1 MDPLS
6 ISTGC
11 ISLISAIT
19 KISVEVTSFVRSVRA
34 ARRDL
39 DAISRELLSLKTLLE
54 LLADDASQNSNNAF
68 LLTLQTQ
75 VAGIV
80 SNCTLVLEEIGHV
93 LKKHEGTKF
102 TKAAHWAMSGSQDVQ
117 KLRLSL
123 EAHKSALEIALE
135 MVSWYNSPCEMHSK
149 QKF

>member
-11 ISLISAIT
+11 LSLISAIT
-19 KISVEVTSFVRSVRA
+19 KISVEVTNFVRSVRA

-54 LLADDASQNSNNAF
+54 LLADDASQNSNNVF
-68 LLTLQTQ
+68 LSTLQTQ
-75 VAGIV
+75 IAGIV

-93 LKKHEGTKF
+93 LKKHEGSKF
-102 TKAAHWAMSGSQDVQ
+102 TKAAQWALTGSQDVQ

-135 MVSWYNSPCEMHSK
+135 MVSWYLASGKTHVRRD
-149 QKF
+149 